1 VTSKV
6 FFKLKDLFK
15 KWWPSEED
23 NSVEQRFNGL
33 IYGLGQSLNE
43 DVYIEEYRSL
53 ASEYANNNG
62 KPTNLN
68 LIGGASQIGNSQFND
83 MLSTTST
90 SISTSSSINSLN
102 GQLQPSAISNNQ
114 FMLQQKLGMMN

>member
-1 VTSKV
+1 MTSKV